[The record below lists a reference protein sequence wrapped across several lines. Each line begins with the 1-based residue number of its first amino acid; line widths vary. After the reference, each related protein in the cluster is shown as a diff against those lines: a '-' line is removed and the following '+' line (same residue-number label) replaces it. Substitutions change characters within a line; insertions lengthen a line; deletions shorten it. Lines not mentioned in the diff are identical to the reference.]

1 MKQNYSPDIIAS
13 LFHQYF
19 PEKEIVQH
27 SLCDGGVENSNF
39 LIEAEQGKYIL
50 KVFE

>member
-19 PEKEIVQH
+19 PEKEIISC

-39 LIEAEQGKYIL
+39 LITTAQDRYVL
-50 KVFE
+50 KIFE